1 MEKEIYLIGE
11 TELIVKYR
19 FQKEQFKFLINDNEY
34 TVQLIETKNND
45 LRLEI
50 NGLQYQFHLAQ
61 NGNDYFIHN
70 EDFGNIHL
78 VEKERF
84 PIKVAEK
91 VKGGYET
98 PMPSQ
103 IIKILVEVGQTVK
116 AGDSLVILSSMKME
130 NTIEASE
137 DGVVEEIYAAEGSSV
152 EAGFLL
158 LKITGN
164 G

>member
-1 MEKEIYLIGE
+1 MFK
-11 TELIVKYR
+11 KDQ
-19 FQKEQFKFLINDNEY
+19 FQFLINDNEY
-34 TVQLIETKNND
+34 AVQLIASKNND

-50 NGLQYQFHLAQ
+50 DGLQYHFHLAQ

-84 PIKVAEK
+84 PVRAAEK

-103 IIKILVEVGQTVK
+103 IIKILVEAGQTVK
-116 AGDSLVILSSMKME
+116 AGDSLAILSSMKME

-137 DGVVEEIYAAEGSSV
+137 DGIVEEVYATEGSNV

-158 LKITGN
+158 LKIV
-164 G
+164 